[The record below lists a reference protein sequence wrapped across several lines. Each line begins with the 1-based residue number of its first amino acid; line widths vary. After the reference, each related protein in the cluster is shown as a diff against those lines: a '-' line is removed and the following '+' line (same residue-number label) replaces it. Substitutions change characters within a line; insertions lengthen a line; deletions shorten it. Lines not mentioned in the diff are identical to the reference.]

1 MQVQI
6 PWGLIAI
13 FISLTA
19 FYYFNQKTKLRRKAR
34 RDRLIEKRQEY
45 LDALIKN
52 NSKKGDE
59 SSGEKRISFRFSFT
73 GLTI

>member
-13 FISLTA
+13 FISLGA

-52 NSKKGDE
+52 NSKKADE
-59 SSGEKRISFRFSFT
+59 SSGKKE
-73 GLTI
+73 